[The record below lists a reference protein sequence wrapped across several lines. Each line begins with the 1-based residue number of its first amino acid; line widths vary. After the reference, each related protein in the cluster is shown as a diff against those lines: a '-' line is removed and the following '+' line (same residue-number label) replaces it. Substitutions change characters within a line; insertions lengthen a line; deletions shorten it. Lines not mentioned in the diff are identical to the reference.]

1 MIRRPPRSTRSD
13 TLLPYTTPFRAHLVD
28 EIDAMF
34 APAELRPKGFGTR
47 IVVLPQR
54 MPDRPGADFAEM
66 KMRRQPRCRGERGK
80 IATGLIVAGK
90 RQQVAQRPPGALLAR
105 APTSEERRV
114 GQECVSK
121 FSTR

>member
-1 MIRRPPRSTRSD
+1 
-13 TLLPYTTPFRAHLVD
+13 
-28 EIDAMF
+28 MF

-90 RQQVAQRPPGALLAR
+90 RQPVAQRPPGALLAR
-105 APTSEERRV
+105 APVAKSCGPV
-114 GQECVSK
+114 GAGRGDRK
-121 FSTR
+121 STRLNSSH